1 MSKYKSL
8 VRVIKEHNTPVDLNE
23 VQDKE
28 INAVK
33 KLSKDMEKIK
43 KDYFKIAKMGDKTL
57 QLTGFNKQYESILKA
72 QQEILK
78 IIGDMETMK
87 ILSDKSKKEEVELEE
102 KLGYNGNYQ
111 RKSKYDGKEFD
122 AKKELQTLKKFG
134 KALEQADKI
143 HSDLQ
148 YPNVVDTVT
157 HMWDH
162 LNNAWIGT
170 LKYQDQIKNGEYDGI
185 VDNDS

>member
-8 VRVIKEHNTPVDLNE
+8 VQVIKEHNTPVDLNE

-33 KLSKDMEKIK
+33 KLSKDIEKIK
-43 KDYFKIAKMGDKTL
+43 KDYFKIVNVGDKTL
-57 QLTGFNKQYESILKA
+57 KDKKFNSKYESILKA
-72 QQEILK
+72 QQEILSL
-78 IIGDMETMK
+78 IGELTNEKMMQ
-87 ILSDKSKKEEVELEE
+87 KEEVELEE

-122 AKKELQTLKKFG
+122 AKKELKTLQKFG